1 MAKGPGTPAIELALK
16 LMARKR
22 MKDDEAKKVSNK
34 NDVMSA
40 QDMLDETSPVYGRS
54 AMSQKLTG
62 VGQNTSNT
70 SSPYNEA
77 SSKEELIKEGFFVE
91 KDGDLIPTQK
101 YFDWKKSGKLK
112 GKYNIS

>member
-1 MAKGPGTPAIELALK
+1 MAKGPGTPAIELALR

-40 QDMLDETSPVYGRS
+40 QEMLDETSPVYGRG
-54 AMSQKLTG
+54 AMSKKIAG

-70 SSPYNEA
+70 SSPYSETV
-77 SSKEELIKEGFFVE
+77 SKEQLIKEGFFVE

-101 YFDWKKSGKLK
+101 YLDFKKSGKLK
-112 GKYNIS
+112 GKYNIN